1 MLLLIQQNSLTLLFS
16 YLLSTQHSALSTKMD
31 LLRSL
36 PLGLYL
42 EQPQT
47 WLHKIDPRVKIFW
60 LMSFLTTYTFA
71 NNEWRLLLVVLLVLT
86 TLLAGIPR
94 RIWQRPQQMAGLLFL
109 TFFVFVIGC
118 FTPDGLGLRYQP
130 RLGNYQVVTQPTP
143 SQPTQKFT
151 QTSSPSI
158 SSPIATETKGKTY
171 TYVLFERGVFKI
183 TRRSF
188 DLALKISTILFTV
201 IYSSNLYLITTAP
214 EEITAALENLMQPLK
229 IFKIPITEVTLT
241 LTLSLR
247 FIPLV
252 LEEIQNLIRA
262 IMTRAIN
269 WKKIGFKGTAKIWLT
284 VTERLFDNLFL
295 RAEQMASAITVRG
308 FTSPNQHRV
317 QWHDFKLKPRDWLAI
332 MVLILFWGA
341 RIVYGNDIN

>member
-1 MLLLIQQNSLTLLFS
+1 
-16 YLLSTQHSALSTKMD
+16 MD

-71 NNEWRLLLVVLLVLT
+71 NNAWRLLLVVLLVLM
-86 TLLAGIPR
+86 TLISGIPR
-94 RIWQRPQQMAGLLFL
+94 RIWQQPQQMGGLLFL
-109 TFFVFVIGC
+109 TFFVFIIGC
-118 FTPDGLGLRYQP
+118 ITPDGLGIHYQP
-130 RLGNYQVVTQPTP
+130 RLSTEYTIPSQTTPSPTP
-143 SQPTQKFT
+143 AVSPAVAPQV
-151 QTSSPSI
+151 TSTP
-158 SSPIATETKGKTY
+158 KLGGKTY
-171 TYVLFERGVFKI
+171 KYVLFERGFVRV
-183 TRRSF
+183 TRRSL
-188 DLALKISTILFTV
+188 DLALRISTILFTV

-214 EEITAALENLMQPLK
+214 EEITSSLEVLMQPLK
-229 IFKIPITEVTLT
+229 MLKLPITEVTLT

-269 WKKIGFKGTAKIWLT
+269 WKKIGFKGAIKIWLV
-284 VTERLFDNLFL
+284 VTERLLDNLFL

-317 QWHDFKLKPRDWLAI
+317 IWHELKLKPRDWLAI
-332 MVLILFWGA
+332 IVLILFWGA
-341 RIVYGNDIN
+341 RLVYGNDIS